1 MANMVKDKDGVVK
14 YWVRAHEVTCNYT
27 EYEHDVEYNRYYMLR
42 ESREYKKHGKAVR
55 QRITKKEYLAVKK
68 ITEKYIALIVSAC
81 LSDIRDC
88 ANKELI
94 HK

>member
-27 EYEHDVEYNRYYMLR
+27 EYEHDVEYDRYYRLR

-55 QRITKKEYLAVKK
+55 ERITKKEYLAIKK
-68 ITEKYIALIVSAC
+68 ITQELYSALQ
-81 LSDIRDC
+81 
-88 ANKELI
+88 
-94 HK
+94 